1 MFLTCLNLAWVKHF
15 LLLIFHKKKFE
26 QTNLFKGLLATI
38 ADEYSMETQKAN
50 FQIDIKHEI
59 AKILHDKYDVK
70 MTCQPRMCGVK
81 GKFKLA
87 AF

>member
-1 MFLTCLNLAWVKHF
+1 ML
-15 LLLIFHKKKFE
+15 
-26 QTNLFKGLLATI
+26 KGLLAQI

-81 GKFKLA
+81 GNFWIYACCYYLVQVLLLLIVV
-87 AF
+87 